1 MSFRYEEKCVID
13 EKNKGLLMKYLD
25 DFTILQLYPSRKIS
39 SLYFD
44 NFKKEMFSD
53 SEEGIVP
60 RKKIRLRNYPFS
72 KDKKFFFETKI
83 NSVEG
88 KFKSSRVIKNKEY
101 MTFLKRGI
109 FDKKYG
115 NCEPMVEVNYK
126 REYYKINDLRIT
138 IDTNI
143 SYKKFNSNI
152 TFENN
157 KILICEF
164 KSNDIKNIRMFYD
177 KNIFTRLRISKYC
190 DAISKMFN

>member
-1 MSFRYEEKCVID
+1 
-13 EKNKGLLMKYLD
+13 
-25 DFTILQLYPSRKIS
+25 
-39 SLYFD
+39 
-44 NFKKEMFSD
+44 
-53 SEEGIVP
+53 
-60 RKKIRLRNYPFS
+60 
-72 KDKKFFFETKI
+72 
-83 NSVEG
+83 
-88 KFKSSRVIKNKEY
+88 

-138 IDTNI
+138 IDTDI

-190 DAISKMFN
+190 DAISKTFN